1 MKTVNIATLKDQ
13 LSAYLQEV
21 RAGTEILVRDR
32 NRVIARI
39 VPFTPDAEDDDLE
52 ALAAEG
58 KLRPAEGD
66 LGNAFWKLPAPRV
79 SAKAL
84 KRALDAERDEP

>member
-39 VPFTPDAEDDDLE
+39 VPFTPAAEDDELE

-58 KLRPAEGD
+58 KLRPAEGRS
-66 LGNAFWKLPAPRV
+66 GTTSGSCRPRASLPR
-79 SAKAL
+79 
-84 KRALDAERDEP
+84 R